1 MLTAIVATV
10 LGWTPMQPTIQAGE
24 LKLSNVRFTIGEMG
38 PTRKDNRFLPGE
50 IVYIGYD
57 IVGLTIDTDGTARYR
72 MAMEISDMAGKV
84 YFQEKPRDLIDF
96 VPLRGQVLPA
106 RAFVT
111 VGLDQPP
118 GQYVCK
124 VTVTDTTTKAT
135 DTLTARFEVLKPD
148 FGIVAVHPT
157 LDPQRQIP
165 APTTAFVGQTL
176 FINFSVVGFQR
187 DNKTRQPNTLNEYQ
201 VLDERGAPLL
211 AKAISQVV
219 DGGLDPTVP
228 IYTLQFPL
236 FLNRPGRFTARISVT
251 DRLSRKSVSF
261 ELPVTVLPAP

>member
-1 MLTAIVATV
+1 MLTAIVAAA
-10 LGWTPMQPTIQAGE
+10 LSLAPAQGGE
-24 LKLSNVRFTIGEMG
+24 LKLSNVRFTVGEMG
-38 PTRKDNRFLPGE
+38 PPRSEARFLPGD

-72 MAMEISDMAGKV
+72 MAMEISDAAGKV
-84 YFQEKPRDLIDF
+84 YFKENPRDLTDF
-96 VPLRGQVLPA
+96 VPLRGQVIPA

-118 GQYVCK
+118 GQYQCK

-135 DTLTARFEVLKPD
+135 ATFTARFEVLKPA

-165 APTTAFVGQTL
+165 APTQAFVGQTL
-176 FINFSVVGFQR
+176 FINFSVVGFER
-187 DNKTRQPNTLNEYQ
+187 DGKTRQPNTLNEYQ
-201 VLDERGAPLL
+201 VLDEKGQPIL

-219 DGGLDPTVP
+219 DRGLDPSVP

-236 FLNRPGRFTARISVT
+236 FLNRPGRFTARITVT
-251 DRLSRKSVSF
+251 DKLSGKSARV

>member
-1 MLTAIVATV
+1 MLSVMIATV
-10 LGWTPMQPTIQAGE
+10 LGLAPGVQQSGE
-24 LKLSNVRFTIGEMG
+24 LKLTNIRFTIGEMG
-38 PTRKDNRFLPGE
+38 PPRKDNRFLPGD

-72 MAMEISDMAGKV
+72 MAMEISDTAGKV
-84 YFQEKPRDLIDF
+84 YFKENPRDLTDA

-106 RAFVT
+106 RAFIT

-118 GQYVCK
+118 GQYLCK
-124 VTVTDTTTKAT
+124 VTVTDATTKSSAS
-135 DTLTARFEVLKPD
+135 LTARFEVLKPD

-187 DNKTRQPNTLNEYQ
+187 DAKTRQPHVINEYQ
-201 VLDERGAPLL
+201 FFDEYNRPLL
-211 AKAISQVV
+211 AKPISQAV
-219 DGGLDPTVP
+219 DRGLDPTVP
-228 IYTLQFPL
+228 VYTLQFPL
-236 FLNRPGRFTARISVT
+236 FLNRPGKFTARITVT
-251 DRLSRKSVSF
+251 DKLSNKTVNL
-261 ELPVTVLPAP
+261 ELPVHVLPAP

>member
-1 MLTAIVATV
+1 MFQWLVAAVVSWASPVAT
-10 LGWTPMQPTIQAGE
+10 QATD

-38 PTRKDNRFLPGE
+38 PPRKEVRFLPGD
-50 IVYIGYD
+50 IVYLSYD

-72 MAMEISDMAGKV
+72 MAMEISDNTGKV
-84 YFQEKPRDLIDF
+84 YFKENPRDLTDF
-96 VPLRGQVLPA
+96 VPLRGQVIPA

-124 VTVTDTTTKAT
+124 VTVTDNITKAT
-135 DTLTARFEVLKPD
+135 ASFNARFEVVKPD

-187 DNKTRQPNTLNEYQ
+187 DSQKRQPNVVNEYQ
-201 VLDERGAPLL
+201 FLDETGRPLL
-211 AKAISQVV
+211 VKPISQIV
-219 DGGLDPTVP
+219 DRGLDENVP

-236 FLNRPGRFTARISVT
+236 FLNRPGKFTARITVT
-251 DRLSRKSVSF
+251 DKLTDKVVRF
-261 ELPVTVLPAP
+261 ELPITVVPAP